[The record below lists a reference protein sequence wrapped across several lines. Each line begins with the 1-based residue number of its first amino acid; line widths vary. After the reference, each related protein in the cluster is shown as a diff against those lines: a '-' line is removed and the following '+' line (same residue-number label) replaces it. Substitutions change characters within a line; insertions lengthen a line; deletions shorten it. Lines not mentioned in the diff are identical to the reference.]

1 MMAAF
6 AGDET
11 AAATVAVA
19 VCGGRGAGRSRR
31 AVRWAAEHLVP
42 HAHRVVLVHVIPAVT
57 SIPSPSGE
65 PVPVDRLGRDVV
77 EMYVQDLKSKAQ
89 QVLFPYRELCG
100 TRNVETLVLEG
111 ENPAAALL
119 EYVSDSGTRNLVLG
133 YSSFS
138 LRRILKGPDVPTTVL
153 KFSQN
158 YCNIF
163 AVSWRKLIVKF
174 ANPVSDDPSISTHMQ
189 TINGKLFVQRCG
201 TLHTRALS
209 EPSPSISAGSFETLP
224 SIGAHEEVEL
234 NNRIL
239 EVRTH
244 KNYGFLASIKYKSFF
259 RFHSSEKDVSS
270 AEVSNSRKESQNI
283 HAMYNQVCDDL
294 VHAKKKVQSLSSEY
308 SEVEK
313 NMKNALE
320 REKVLK
326 QVAAEEKAKHLEA
339 IKEVEEAKQAFVKEA
354 QQRHK
359 AELVRISS
367 KLSETIDGYF
377 LNSKWCRRYS
387 KNEIEVAT
395 DNFSEAKKIGEG
407 GCGYVYKCN
416 LDQTPVAVKVLRQ
429 DARDKEAEFLREVK
443 ILSQIHHPNLVL
455 LLGVSLESGCLVYE
469 YMENGSLE
477 DHLFNRDGK
486 RPLPWIIR
494 FRILYEVA
502 CGLTFLHGNKPE
514 PIVHR
519 DLKPGN
525 ILLDR
530 NYVSKIGDVGL
541 AKLLS
546 DVVPDGLTEYR
557 ETILA
562 GTFFYM
568 DPEYQ
573 RTGTVR
579 PKSDLYALGVIALQ
593 LLTGKNPNGLIVGME
608 NAIRGGTFSAVLDQS
623 VKDWPLAEAERLAK
637 LALQC
642 SRLTCRE
649 RPDLDSEVLPE
660 LEDILN
666 KGYAIINL
674 KKHNID
680 APKHY
685 FCPILMEIMDDPYVA
700 ADGYTYEHRA
710 IRAWLEKYEISPVNK
725 LRLPHTSIIP
735 NHSLRLAI
743 QEWKSHV
750 AFSTSWN

>member
-1 MMAAF
+1 MMAVF
-6 AGDET
+6 TGDET
-11 AAATVAVA
+11 AAAAVAVA
-19 VCGGRGAGRSRR
+19 VCGGSGASRSRR

-42 HAHRVVLVHVIPAVT
+42 HAHRVVLVHVIRAVT

-65 PVPVDRLGRDVV
+65 RVPVDRLGKDVV

-119 EYVSDSGTRNLVLG
+119 EYVSDSGTKNLVLG
-133 YSSFS
+133 YSSFRF
-138 LRRILKGPDVPTTVL
+138 RRILKGPDVPTTVL
-153 KFSQN
+153 KFSPD

-163 AVSWRKLIVKF
+163 AVSRRKLIMKF
-174 ANPVSDDPSISTHMQ
+174 ANRVSDDPSISTHIQ
-189 TINGKLFVQRCG
+189 TIKGKLFVQRRRNP
-201 TLHTRALS
+201 LFDA
-209 EPSPSISAGSFETLP
+209 
-224 SIGAHEEVEL
+224 
-234 NNRIL
+234 
-239 EVRTH
+239 
-244 KNYGFLASIKYKSFF
+244 
-259 RFHSSEKDVSS
+259 DVSS

-283 HAMYNQVCDDL
+283 LAMYDQVCDDL

-313 NMKNALE
+313 KMKNGLE
-320 REKVLK
+320 REKV
-326 QVAAEEKAKHLEA
+326 LEA
-339 IKEVEEAKQAFVKEA
+339 IKEVEEAKQVFVKEA
-354 QQRHK
+354 QHRHK
-359 AELVRISS
+359 AKLVRISS
-367 KLSETIDGYF
+367 ELSRTIDGYF

-416 LDQTPVAVKVLRQ
+416 LDHTPVAVKVLRQ

-455 LLGVSLESGCLVYE
+455 LLGVCLESGCLVYE

-502 CGLTFLHGNKPE
+502 CGLAFLHSNKPE

-519 DLKPGN
+519 DLKPAN
-525 ILLDR
+525 ILLNR

-579 PKSDLYALGVIALQ
+579 PKSDLYAWGVIALQ
-593 LLTGKNPNGLIVGME
+593 LLTGKNPNGLIVSME

-637 LALQC
+637 LALRC

-666 KGYAIINL
+666 KGNA
-674 KKHNID
+674 KHNID

-700 ADGYTYEHRA
+700 ADGYTYEHKA
-710 IRAWLEKYEISPVNK
+710 IRAWLEKYDISPVNK
-725 LRLPHTSIIP
+725 IKLPHTSIIP

-750 AFSTSWN
+750 AFSTS

>member
-1 MMAAF
+1 ADA
-6 AGDET
+6 
-11 AAATVAVA
+11 
-19 VCGGRGAGRSRR
+19 
-31 AVRWAAEHLVP
+31 
-42 HAHRVVLVHVIPAVT
+42 
-57 SIPSPSGE
+57 
-65 PVPVDRLGRDVV
+65 
-77 EMYVQDLKSKAQ
+77 
-89 QVLFPYRELCG
+89 
-100 TRNVETLVLEG
+100 
-111 ENPAAALL
+111 
-119 EYVSDSGTRNLVLG
+119 
-133 YSSFS
+133 
-138 LRRILKGPDVPTTVL
+138 
-153 KFSQN
+153 
-158 YCNIF
+158 
-163 AVSWRKLIVKF
+163 
-174 ANPVSDDPSISTHMQ
+174 SISTRIQ
-189 TINGKLFVQRCG
+189 TINGKLFVQRCRNSLFDAHFSLRGFEVGNSPILSFLTGG
-201 TLHTRALS
+201 TLHTQALS
-209 EPSPSISAGSFETLP
+209 KPSPSISVRSFETLP
-224 SIGAHEEVEL
+224 SIGVNEEGEL
-234 NNRIL
+234 TNRIL
-239 EVRTH
+239 EVRTC
-244 KNYGFLASIKYKSFF
+244 KNYGFLDSIRYKSIF
-259 RFHSSEKDVSS
+259 RFHLSRKDVSS
-270 AEVSNSRKESQNI
+270 ADVSNSRQESQNI
-283 HAMYNQVCDDL
+283 LVMYNQVCDDL

-313 NMKNALE
+313 KMKNGLE
-320 REKVLK
+320 RDKVLK
-326 QVAAEEKAKHLEA
+326 A
-339 IKEVEEAKQAFVKEA
+339 IKEVEEAKQVFVKEA
-354 QQRHK
+354 QNRHK
-359 AELVRISS
+359 AEHVRISS
-367 KLSETIDGYF
+367 ELSETIDGYF

-416 LDQTPVAVKVLRQ
+416 LDHTPVAVKILRQ
-429 DARDKEAEFLREVK
+429 DARDKEVEFLREVK

-455 LLGVSLESGCLVYE
+455 LLGVCLESGCLVYE

-502 CGLTFLHGNKPE
+502 CGLAFLHGNKPE

-579 PKSDLYALGVIALQ
+579 PKSDLYAWGVIALQ
-593 LLTGKNPNGLIVGME
+593 LLTGKNPNGLIVIME

-642 SRLTCRE
+642 SQLTCRE
-649 RPDLDSEVLPE
+649 RPDLDSDVLPE
-660 LEDILN
+660 LKVILN
-666 KGYAIINL
+666 KGNAIINL

-700 ADGYTYEHRA
+700 ADGYTYEHKA

-725 LRLPHTSIIP
+725 LRLPRTSIIP
-735 NHSLRLAI
+735 NHSLRSAI